1 MVWTAQ
7 SKSNLNI
14 KTITEQIIQA
24 GQLSRREHLQL
35 TSVILSDS
43 KLSAE
48 DRRQINLIFDYL
60 QTGRLKLAD

>member
-7 SKSNLNI
+7 SKSSLSI
-14 KTITEQIIQA
+14 KTITDRIIES
-24 GQLSRREHLQL
+24 GQLSRQEHLQL

-43 KLSAE
+43 KLSNQ

>member
-7 SKSNLNI
+7 SKSNLSI

-43 KLSAE
+43 KLSSE
-48 DRRQINLIFDYL
+48 DRRQINLVFDYL

>member
-7 SKSNLNI
+7 SKSSLSI

-43 KLSAE
+43 KLSSE

>member
-7 SKSNLNI
+7 SKSSLSI
-14 KTITEQIIQA
+14 KIITEQIIQA

-35 TSVILSDS
+35 TSIILSDS
-43 KLSAE
+43 KLSSE

>member
-7 SKSNLNI
+7 SKSSLSI
-14 KTITEQIIQA
+14 KTITDRIIES

-43 KLSAE
+43 KLSNQ

>member
-7 SKSNLNI
+7 SKSSLSI
-14 KTITEQIIQA
+14 KTTTDRIIES
-24 GQLSRREHLQL
+24 GQLSRQEHLQL

-43 KLSAE
+43 QLSNQ